1 MLLLHRVLLDEFHP
15 RGRVLESMRMMAHSW
30 FVDDLN
36 DPTALFVDL
45 LGQRGV
51 LLDWDDLVAVPDNRT
66 DRYPVRGQYAEC
78 LQRCLRVVRGLLVGL
93 ESVPFPGLLP
103 VARATLS
110 FPFAAGRKRGDCPRV
125 FAMR

>member
-1 MLLLHRVLLDEFHP
+1 
-15 RGRVLESMRMMAHSW
+15 MAYSW

-36 DPTALFVDL
+36 DPTELFVDL

-51 LLDWDDLVAVPDNRT
+51 LFDWHDLVAVPDNRN
-66 DRYPVRGQYAEC
+66 DRYLVLGQYAEC
-78 LQRCLRVVRGLLVGL
+78 LQRRLRVVRGLLVGL
-93 ESVPFPGLLP
+93 EPIPFSELLP
-103 VARATLS
+103 VARAPLY